1 MHLGLRTVLSVFA
14 VELFFA
20 ACPFPSRAQQAVS
33 LADTTAPP
41 AITRDAIPAA
51 TAPQND
57 PAAAVNPQS
66 GQSPTQAPAQ
76 STPPSTTQQAPA
88 QQTPAGKD
96 KDKDNGA
103 QNQNTQGKVPGTS
116 NDRLFYTLPNF
127 LSLNNNGK
135 LPPLTAKEKFKVV
148 ALGSFDPVEYPWW
161 GLIAAISQADNGD
174 PAYGQGWAAYGKRY
188 ATTAADSTIENFM
201 AGAVFPSV
209 LHQDPRFYE
218 SSQGGF
224 GRRTGY
230 AISRIFVTR
239 ADSGR
244 SQFNYS
250 EVFGA
255 AFAAAVSTYS
265 YHPRSTYVGP
275 PSHRQFIG
283 SERTLTNAG
292 STWATQVGEDTV
304 TYVIKE
310 FWPDIKH
317 KISRSKADM
326 ADSAGSRP

>member
-1 MHLGLRTVLSVFA
+1 MHFRVGSIGTVFA
-14 VELFFA
+14 AGLVFV
-20 ACPFPSRAQQAVS
+20 ACPFSPRAQQAGSCVD
-33 LADTTAPP
+33 ATA
-41 AITRDAIPAA
+41 PAA
-51 TAPQND
+51 TPADAPTPQNEL
-57 PAAAVNPQS
+57 AAVVDPQS
-66 GQSPTQAPAQ
+66 GQSQTQAPAQ
-76 STPPSTTQQAPA
+76 STPPSTTQQ
-88 QQTPAGKD
+88 TSAGKD
-96 KDKDNGA
+96 TDKDNGA

-127 LSLNNNGK
+127 LSLNNSGK
-135 LPPLTAKEKFKVV
+135 LPPLTAREKFKVV

-201 AGAVFPSV
+201 VGAVFPSV

-230 AISRIFVTR
+230 AISRFFVTR

-250 EVFGA
+250 EVFGSG
-255 AFAAAVSTYS
+255 FAAAISTYT

-275 PSHRQFIG
+275 PSDRKFIG
-283 SERTLTNAG
+283 SERTLTNVG

-317 KISRSKADM
+317 KTSRSKKDAGG
-326 ADSAGSRP
+326 SASSAP